1 MGSLGWREGL
11 VGVGFV
17 AVLFV
22 CVEGLSGCV
31 MHRHF
36 RLCSLV
42 FGKIELRCGSFTEL
56 KNGDKHPFL
65 YSIYYLHFCC
75 LLLILFSLNKTVWQN
90 LRISKSELNFTTW
103 YYVTCTTVGA
113 CYLKD
118 GFTPITLHPTGDYRQ
133 LARHVCA
140 WRALSW
146 AASLQGEVE
155 LVPINFS
162 ISMHT
167 LQWGGT
173 ICRCHAA
180 LTLNINNDIFVIF

>member
-17 AVLFV
+17 VFFCLCVFCV
-22 CVEGLSGCV
+22 CLAV
-31 MHRHF
+31 MHRHSS
-36 RLCSLV
+36 LCSLV
-42 FGKIELRCGSFTEL
+42 FGKIESRCGSFIEL
-56 KNGDKHPFL
+56 KNGDKRPFL

-103 YYVTCTTVGA
+103 YYVTRTAVGA

-118 GFTPITLHPTGDYRQ
+118 GFTPITLHPTGDYRW

-146 AASLQGEVE
+146 AISLQGEVE

-162 ISMHT
+162 ISMHP

-173 ICRCHAA
+173 ICRVSCSSH
-180 LTLNINNDIFVIF
+180 LKHK